1 MIGIRETEGQRIVAF
16 IELCEGE
23 SNEIREKDI
32 LLYSKKEMPMFM
44 RIDTVI
50 TMETIPK
57 LNSNKYD
64 ISKLE
69 HIAAEYLRTLKNK

>member
-1 MIGIRETEGQRIVAF
+1 
-16 IELCEGE
+16 
-23 SNEIREKDI
+23 
-32 LLYSKKEMPMFM
+32 MFM